1 MNLAKCLVELRR
13 SGLVSVARI
22 LSLWDKLPEGDKG
35 PLTFPRRYQETL
47 NKGRFCKTKS
57 AVHAASS
64 VAEGLQSMRRQGS
77 GPSSNPDSS
86 RLVEAICIL
95 QPQGCSLAG
104 ARISRWT
111 LILRNYCTIRDSVL
125 ANQSLR
131 TKLQLFEVNQRTL
144 IQWFNW
150 RKGIQE
156 GHVLQIG
163 IPSASCSVGP
173 TAASHGPAPPSPH
186 QPAAPLPGMTP
197 CLLSS
202 LWGLSE
208 DPHSLS
214 LRRGGVLWSHSRRW
228 HDAGG
233 LTDRGVP
240 RTTVWRLKK
249 KHKQ

>member
-13 SGLVSVARI
+13 SGLVSVAHEARI

-35 PLTFPRRYQETL
+35 PLSFPRRYKDTL

-95 QPQGCSLAG
+95 LCRLQPQGCSLAG

-125 ANQSLR
+125 ANPSLR

-150 RKGIQE
+150 RKGTQE

-163 IPSASCSVGP
+163 IPSASCSLL
-173 TAASHGPAPPSPH
+173 AR
-186 QPAAPLPGMTP
+186 QPALPPMDPLPPMDQHP
-197 CLLSS
+197 
-202 LWGLSE
+202 
-208 DPHSLS
+208 P
-214 LRRGGVLWSHSRRW
+214 
-228 HDAGG
+228 A
-233 LTDRGVP
+233 LTIQP
-240 RTTVWRLKK
+240 RPS
-249 KHKQ
+249 QG